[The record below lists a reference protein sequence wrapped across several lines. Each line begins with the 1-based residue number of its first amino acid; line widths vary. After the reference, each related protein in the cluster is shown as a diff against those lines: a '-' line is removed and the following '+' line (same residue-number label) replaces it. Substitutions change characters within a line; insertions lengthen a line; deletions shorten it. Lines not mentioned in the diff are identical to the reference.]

1 MTISTTDDHESAVS
15 PAPTPRGIANVL
27 GIAIR
32 IVLPIGILAAGV
44 VAYLWLAVEPEKE
57 KTPPAAKRPIR
68 TRVAEL
74 RVEDYQVVIKTNGI
88 VQSHNEVALSA
99 EVSGLVVA
107 ISPSFDVGAY
117 FEEGEVL
124 IELDSRDYRTAVAV
138 AEAQVLGAE
147 SALELAEDTYARNQN
162 LLERNGVSKAVM
174 KQSFAA
180 REQASAQLDTAR
192 AQLERAQR
200 DLTRTKLVA
209 PFDGRV
215 RMRNVGI
222 GQTVGPGGPLGV
234 VFAVDYAEVRLPIAS
249 KELKYLDLPEL
260 ATDQPVEVEL
270 SNAIDVDSTTVWRGK
285 IVRTEGALD
294 VDSLEL
300 FAIARIDDPFGRKSG
315 DPPLRIGQ
323 PVVASIA
330 GKILNDVVSI
340 PRTAV
345 KQLDQVYFVDKDSLK
360 LMSSTLEPV
369 WSDEEHLIV
378 SDPTIEDGRLLA
390 MSRIVYAPDDATVEI
405 IPDIELTA
413 STETTVPGTTTKPV
427 SN

>member
-1 MTISTTDDHESAVS
+1 MTSTDNHESAVVT
-15 PAPTPRGIANVL
+15 PARTTGVLVNLLGMAVRIA
-27 GIAIR
+27 
-32 IVLPIGILAAGV
+32 LPVGILAAGI
-44 VAYLWLAVEPEKE
+44 AAFMWLSVEPEKE
-57 KTPPAAKRPIR
+57 KTPPAEKRPIR

-74 RVEDYQVVIKTNGI
+74 RVEDYQVVIKTNGL

-99 EVSGLVVA
+99 EVSGLVKA

-124 IELDSRDYRTAVAV
+124 VELDARDYRTAVAV

-147 SALELAEDTYARNQN
+147 AALELADDTYLRNQN
-162 LLERNGVSKAVM
+162 LLNRNGVSKAVM

-192 AQLERAQR
+192 AQLERAKR
-200 DLTRTKLVA
+200 DLSRTKLVA

-215 RMRNVGI
+215 RFRNVGI
-222 GQTVGPGGPLGV
+222 GQTVGPGTPLGM
-234 VFAVDYAEVRLPIAS
+234 VFAVDYAEVRLPIAG

-260 ATDQPVEVEL
+260 ATDQPVAVEL
-270 SNAIDVDSTTVWRGK
+270 RNAIDTESTVVWNGK
-285 IVRTEGALD
+285 IVRTEGTLD

-315 DPPLRIGQ
+315 HPPLRIGQ

-345 KQLDQVYFVDKDSLK
+345 KQLDQVYFVDKDSLT
-360 LMSSTLEPV
+360 LMSRTLEPV
-369 WSDEEHLIV
+369 WSDEEHLII
-378 SDPTIEDGRLLA
+378 SDPTIPDGQLLA